1 MDRGE
6 LFIQQS
12 FERVDPVWKLDFP
25 KVEMYLILILM
36 FGEFEPRVES
46 GQEEIR
52 PNFYLWVTISS
63 SQWKPP
69 NFKER
74 QRVAHVCGKIL
85 KSD

>member
-12 FERVDPVWKLDFP
+12 FGRVDPVWKLDFP
-25 KVEMYLILILM
+25 KLKMYLILILM
-36 FGEFEPRVES
+36 FGEFELRVES

-69 NFKER
+69 NFMER
-74 QRVAHVCGKIL
+74 QRVAHFCGKIL